1 MILALISIACFSD
14 HINSLQA
21 MLIYA
26 RISNACGM
34 DLLFV
39 YRHHFVLISSE
50 DSGIRTSFEVVCYS
64 MVDIA

>member
-14 HINSLQA
+14 LINSLQA

-34 DLLFV
+34 DLHFS
-39 YRHHFVLISSE
+39 YRQVVGTVAPEQVLKC
-50 DSGIRTSFEVVCYS
+50 VCF
-64 MVDIA
+64 